1 MSDERRQASGGGDM
15 TCPRIT
21 VVICTYNREESLCLT
36 LTSLVNAQRV
46 GLCASVIVVDNNS
59 TDGTRAA
66 AESFQGQLE
75 IQYFLERRQGKAYC
89 LNTALTHGRFGDLV
103 AFLDDDMTVEPNWLQ
118 GVVDIA
124 SRHPDCDIFTGTSYV
139 IWPSGD
145 IPGWAR
151 SGRVHG
157 YGFSVMDCGAK
168 DAAVHPDRLPSGNH
182 YWIRARVLTGG
193 IRFDEPLLDEFA
205 TGFVSDPDFL
215 LQLFA
220 LGCKGVSGADACVG
234 HRIQPRLLD
243 VSVMRTRAKVV
254 GKTVPYGRSVYPG
267 LFSRARLLQR
277 SLPFYWLV
285 HVGRLLVAIGRY
297 QAARF
302 GRNRDHAFCG
312 KMLALVQV
320 YNNLES
326 VLHPFRIRAVLRTN
340 QRKLEK
346 LASVGSIPIRS

>member
-1 MSDERRQASGGGDM
+1 MSETGGRL
-15 TCPRIT
+15 RIT
-21 VVICTYNREESLCLT
+21 VIICTCNREESLRLT
-36 LTSLVNAQRV
+36 LISLVNAQRV
-46 GLCASVIVVDNNS
+46 GLTASVIVVDNNS

-75 IQYFLERRQGKAYC
+75 IQYFLERRQGKAYG

-118 GVVDIA
+118 GVVAIA

-157 YGFSVMDCGAK
+157 YGFSVLDCGAT

-205 TGFVSDPDFL
+205 PIGYASDPDFV

-220 LGCKGVSGADACVG
+220 LGYKGVSGPDARVG
-234 HRIQPRLLD
+234 HRIQPRLLMAA
-243 VSVMRTRAKVV
+243 VMRTRAKVV
-254 GKTVPYGRSVYPG
+254 GTTVPYARSVYPG

-277 SLPFYWLV
+277 SLPLYWLV
-285 HVGRLLVAIGRY
+285 HVGRLLVAMGRY
-297 QAARF
+297 QVARF
-302 GRNRDHAFCG
+302 GRNRDQAFCG

-326 VLHPFRIRAVLRTN
+326 VLHPFRIRTVLRTN

-346 LASVGSIPIRS
+346 LASVGNIPVRS